1 MKLNR
6 RVNAPCWFRRR
17 WLGNISRQSYS
28 LQQYAPSRQLSRR
41 SLCRPA
47 TNTEIARRPTRPR
60 EIPHPCYFTAASARS
75 SVAREGSPI
84 PQPAAGNSRLLHTF
98 LSSLAERA
106 GAGRRPK
113 PADCAHGAPGELWG
127 QAEQRCPSRRV
138 VAVERLARVTDAGPG
153 PPLKDKGPERL
164 TGGQGRLPLADSP
177 P

>member
-1 MKLNR
+1 MRKRELHYRRGGYSTTASSLNTNLNR
-6 RVNAPCWFRRR
+6 CVNASCWFRRR

-60 EIPHPCYFTAASARS
+60 KFPHPCYFTAASARS

-84 PQPAAGNSRLLHTF
+84 PQPAAGNSRLLHT
-98 LSSLAERA
+98 LHSSLAEGT

-113 PADCAHGAPGELWG
+113 PADCAHGAP
-127 QAEQRCPSRRV
+127 AARRV
-138 VAVERLARVTDAGPG
+138 MGAG
-153 PPLKDKGPERL
+153 
-164 TGGQGRLPLADSP
+164 
-177 P
+177 